1 MKNTS
6 MIAIGAVLMT
16 AITGCT
22 RMTQE
27 GGSAVQTPLR
37 PPIIHRVAGRLAYRE
52 RIALPPSVR
61 VEVVVTDISEGANQ
75 ELVLARSVR
84 TVENAS
90 PPIPFSLD
98 VSHDRLSKGPLFGL
112 RAFIYDMDGV
122 PLFRSGTPFLVDMDR
137 AALDTG
143 TITLVS
149 TGGEGVGSAGVANI
163 HGARWVVER
172 IGAQRAT
179 VRPAPAV
186 TFGLDNTVSGT
197 GGCNVFSS
205 TYALDGEKLT
215 VAPIAGTL
223 RACEPGLMEQE
234 RRFMAQL
241 GRVVS
246 LRIGEAGRLVLRTG
260 DGTELIARRERPE
273 G

>member
-1 MKNTS
+1 MTNTS
-6 MIAIGAVLMT
+6 LVAIGAMLMT
-16 AITGCT
+16 ALTGCT
-22 RMTQE
+22 RTTQAT
-27 GGSAVQTPLR
+27 GSAIQTPLQ
-37 PPIIHRVAGRLAYRE
+37 PPIVHRVTGRLAYRE

-75 ELVLARSVR
+75 ELVLARSVHM
-84 TVENAS
+84 VENAS

-112 RAFIYDMDGV
+112 RAFVYDMAGV
-122 PLFRSGTPFLVDMDR
+122 PLFRTATPFLVDMNR
-137 AALDTG
+137 AELDTG

-149 TGGEGVGSAGVANI
+149 TGGEGAGSAGVAGI

-172 IGAQRAT
+172 IGSKQVT

-205 TYALDGEKLT
+205 NYSLDGEKLT

-223 RACEPGLMEQE
+223 RACAPGLME
-234 RRFMAQL
+234 
-241 GRVVS
+241 
-246 LRIGEAGRLVLRTG
+246 
-260 DGTELIARRERPE
+260 
-273 G
+273 